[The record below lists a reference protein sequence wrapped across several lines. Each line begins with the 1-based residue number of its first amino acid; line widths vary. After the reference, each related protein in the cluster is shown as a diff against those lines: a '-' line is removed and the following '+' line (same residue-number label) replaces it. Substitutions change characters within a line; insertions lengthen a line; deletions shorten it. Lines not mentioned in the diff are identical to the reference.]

1 MARLINT
8 APIGRCKIIT
18 FWPYSASYGYSQF
31 LTSGAAL
38 LPGQLWKR
46 HGLMLAQL
54 AILMVTGAPLLC
66 GQGNYEIQVY
76 GADTVAPGRTMVEL
90 HSNFTFEGF
99 KTIELGVLPDEHQVH
114 ETVEITQGWTSW
126 FETGFYIFTSYGPN
140 QGYKWVGDHIRPR
153 VRVPDSWHWPVGVS
167 VSTEIGYQRPIFSA
181 DTWTWE
187 IRPIIDKQ
195 WRSWYLA
202 FNPALER
209 SFHGPGVSQGMTF
222 SPNFKVAYSV
232 TRKLSAGLEYYGAL
246 GPLTGFDPLYQQEQQ
261 IVPTIDYDFGPNW
274 EFNLGVV
281 TGVTR
286 STDHLLVKMIIGRRF
301 RFITPRVPRI
311 LRPSPGVRGE

>member
-1 MARLINT
+1 VRLDFNQNPAGKGKPSRGEGCRIVVRT
-8 APIGRCKIIT
+8 
-18 FWPYSASYGYSQF
+18 
-31 LTSGAAL
+31 L
-38 LPGQLWKR
+38 GQEPTIR
-46 HGLMLAQL
+46 R
-54 AILMVTGAPLLC
+54 AILSAVLITLAAVPTF

-76 GADTVAPGRTMVEL
+76 GSDTVAPGRTMVEL

-99 KTIELGVLPDEHQVH
+99 KTVDQGVMPDEHQLH

-126 FETGFYIFTSYGPN
+126 FETGLYIFTSYGPH

-153 VRVPDSWHWPVGVS
+153 VRVPDRLRWPVGVS
-167 VSTEIGYQRPIFSA
+167 VSTEIGYQRAIFSA

-187 IRPIIDKQ
+187 IRPIVDKQ
-195 WRSWYLA
+195 WKSWYVA

-209 SFHGPGVSQGMTF
+209 SFHGPSVPQGVVF
-222 SPNFKVAYSV
+222 SPNFKFAYSL
-232 TRKLSAGLEYYGAL
+232 TRKLSAGLEYYGSL
-246 GPLTGFDPLYQQEQQ
+246 GPVTGFDPLAQQEQQ
-261 IVPTIDYDFGPNW
+261 IVPTLDYDFGPNW

-281 TGVTR
+281 VGATR

-311 LRPSPGVRGE
+311 LKPNPGGSV